1 MAGIPTTAQL
11 QALFA
16 PIFELIDSAGEDVV
30 IKEADGSGGFI
41 PHPPIKARPVAM
53 KTDDLGTTSFA
64 KQGDFFLIIRADPF
78 PVSRRLEQKDR
89 VTFRGRDH
97 AVINDDAN
105 QYSIGGTVY
114 ARKLHV
120 RG

>member
-1 MAGIPTTAQL
+1 MAGLPTTAQL
-11 QALFA
+11 QAMFA

-30 IKEADGSGGFI
+30 IKEGNGNGGFTSY
-41 PHPPIKARPVAM
+41 PPIKARPVAM
-53 KTDDLGTTSFA
+53 KTDDLVGQA
-64 KQGDFFLIIRADPF
+64 QQGDFFLIVRANAF
-78 PVSRRLEQKDR
+78 PVAQRLERKDR
-89 VTFRGRDH
+89 VSFRGRDH

-105 QYSIGGTVY
+105 QYSIGGICY